1 MPPRLWVW
9 MEIDDGPFT
18 ETDAVP
24 EPGPTLIFS
33 ECGPPEGFAD
43 SVTPDAPVAW
53 VSAENETS
61 PVPVIESIVALS

>member
-1 MPPRLWVW
+1 

-24 EPGPTLIFS
+24 DPGPTLILS

-43 SVTPDAPVAW
+43 SVTPDAPVA
-53 VSAENETS
+53 
-61 PVPVIESIVALS
+61 